1 MRDEHRLTPSQN
13 ALLVGYLD
21 SMPLA
26 YDERGPVLFRSRGA
40 VWGRRVSVVHLHVRF
55 SLHSHLTCLD
65 QEIVCVLSPT

>member
-40 VWGRRVSVVHLHVRF
+40 VWGRRVSVVHLYVRSVF
-55 SLHSHLTCLD
+55 SITLC
-65 QEIVCVLSPT
+65 C